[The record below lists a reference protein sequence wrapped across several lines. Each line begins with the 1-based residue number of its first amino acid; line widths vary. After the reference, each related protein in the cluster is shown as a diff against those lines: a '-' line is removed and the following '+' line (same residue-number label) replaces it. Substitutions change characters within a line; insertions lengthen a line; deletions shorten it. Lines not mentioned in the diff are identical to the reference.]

1 MRRTQLERVRWSD
14 WLGNEES
21 SITTRYGWC
30 FVCKELFKLAA
41 SRNVTTWHTPRYLG
55 DSHFSL
61 CLVLSLCQLRFI
73 LTWLP
78 CCFVSTNTHAP
89 VNDLAD
95 NGSCTLFNTD
105 PQKRNKPEKDVD
117 FNYLVS
123 PLVVRF
129 TTTYCF
135 SGLKGNGW
143 MKKKKS
149 YCIFHS
155 LFFLFPTAALMVN
168 GLLFAGHE
176 CLMMEEVS
184 LFFVVKGRHC
194 SVQTWPVVNDRLVR
208 FHASEKRVVLVSPPP
223 PSKMFAARRRTGKR
237 RKRGDVRTAR
247 RSSASKPLF
256 CVCSPATI
264 PAR

>member
-1 MRRTQLERVRWSD
+1 
-14 WLGNEES
+14 
-21 SITTRYGWC
+21 
-30 FVCKELFKLAA
+30 
-41 SRNVTTWHTPRYLG
+41 
-55 DSHFSL
+55 
-61 CLVLSLCQLRFI
+61 
-73 LTWLP
+73 
-78 CCFVSTNTHAP
+78 
-89 VNDLAD
+89 
-95 NGSCTLFNTD
+95 
-105 PQKRNKPEKDVD
+105 
-117 FNYLVS
+117 
-123 PLVVRF
+123 
-129 TTTYCF
+129 
-135 SGLKGNGW
+135 

-256 CVCSPATI
+256 VFARQRQFRLGNIATLMMLERERMRQFSRRSHTLT
-264 PAR
+264 ARPR